1 MKVFVSWSGKRSRL
15 YAKALVRWLPGVI
28 NAIKPWMSDKDIGA
42 GIPWFEKIGKT
53 LAAHD
58 IGLICVTPEN
68 MDAPWLTFEAGALSK
83 AFEVS
88 RVCPILF
95 GFDTAELTGPL
106 SQFQSTKFEKGSMK
120 KLLNDLNDLQGSSKL
135 DKDILENSFNH
146 SWQHLKK
153 TIEGLSKTEI
163 DCGARCWD
171 GVLKVLSGPTF
182 PTPSIGRAAYFS
194 YGFESHA
201 LYESLC
207 SFTQNRLYIFGRKNR
222 KLFDKSYLIFFEQL
236 KKRLDK
242 GFDFRCLF
250 LDPESSHEVLCAS
263 HQDADFNKQLN
274 DCLTNAISLLEKLKI
289 DASKIC
295 RKYQLIRVFHL
306 IIADNAVLYTPI
318 QMNEAGCPQP
328 LTKSP
333 FAIVDANDGVGASM
347 VKMFEDTWGAA
358 KPISIKVKK
367 SG

>member
-15 YAKALVRWLPGVI
+15 YAEKLVEWLPRVI
-28 NAIKPWMSDKDIGA
+28 NALKPWMSDKDIGA

-53 LAAHD
+53 LASNK

-83 AFEVS
+83 AFKAA

-95 GFDTAELTGPL
+95 GLDPAELTGPL
-106 SQFQSTKFEKGSMK
+106 SQFQSTKFEEKSMR
-120 KLLNDLNDLQGSSKL
+120 KLLNDLNDLRGSSKL
-135 DKDILENSFNH
+135 DKEILEDTFNLR
-146 SWQHLKK
+146 WPQLKK
-153 TIEGLSKTEI
+153 TIEKLSTTEI
-163 DCGARCWD
+163 ECGPRCWD
-171 GVLKVLSGPTF
+171 GVLKVLTGPTF
-182 PTPSIGRAAYFS
+182 PEPSIGRAAHFS

-201 LYESLC
+201 LYDSLC

-222 KLFDKSYLIFFEQL
+222 KLFDRDHRNFFEQL
-236 KKRLDK
+236 KERLDK

-250 LDPESSHEVLCAS
+250 LDTESSREVLCAS
-263 HQDADFNKQLN
+263 HQDADFNTQLN
-274 DCLTNAISLLEKLKI
+274 NCIANAISLLEELKI

-318 QMNEAGCPQP
+318 QMNEAGCPHR
-328 LTKSP
+328 LTRSP
-333 FAIVDANDGVGASM
+333 FAIVDANEGVGASM
-347 VKMFEDTWGAA
+347 VKMFEDTWKAA